1 MSTLRSDNIVARDG
15 VGSVNLL
22 KGAVVTGVTT
32 STSFAG
38 SGVNLTNL
46 PAAQLTGTISND
58 RLPATITK
66 NLQGN
71 VTGDL
76 TGTASNASTLTGT
89 PDITVRNITGVGA
102 TFSGNVSIGG
112 TLTYEDVT
120 NIDSVGLITARNG
133 LNVTAGV
140 STFASTVD
148 INGSLDATQY
158 DGNFMLD
165 VFLFT

>member
-1 MSTLRSDNIVARDG
+1 MADRFPLIINPNSNQIQELPAGDALDL
-15 VGSVNLL
+15 GSSRISNVTDIN
-22 KGAVVTGVTT
+22 ATGVITAT
-32 STSFAG
+32 NFSGSIGYASIAG
-38 SGVNLTNL
+38 
-46 PAAQLTGTISND
+46 I
-58 RLPATITK
+58 ATIA
-66 NLQGN
+66 QG
-71 VTGDL
+71 
-76 TGTASNASTLTGT
+76 LTGT
-89 PDITVRNITGVGA
+89 PSISCAAGE
-102 TFSGNVSIGG
+102 FSGNVSIAG